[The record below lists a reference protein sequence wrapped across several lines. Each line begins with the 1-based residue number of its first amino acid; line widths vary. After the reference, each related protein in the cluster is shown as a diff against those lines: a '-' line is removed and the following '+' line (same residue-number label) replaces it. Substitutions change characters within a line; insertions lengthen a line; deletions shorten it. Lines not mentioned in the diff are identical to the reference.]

1 MAIPQEAHILAINAG
16 SSSIKFALFPVQA
29 GAGALLR
36 GAVSDIGS
44 CASSFSVSGAAADT
58 FTRRFAI
65 PEHVTAAN
73 VLVEWLLGRLA
84 GPALAAIAH
93 RVVYGGPGTAAAR
106 PVDSALLDTL
116 YGSVSS
122 EPDHLPQEI
131 QLIDIL
137 RRRYPGAAHVACF
150 DSAFHATMPQAAS
163 ALPIPRRYQAL
174 GLKRYGF
181 HGLSCAWLM
190 RDLARVA
197 GPQAAAGKV
206 LIAHLGGGASVT
218 AVEHGRS
225 CDTSMGLTP
234 AGGMMMGKR
243 SGDLDPGLAWHLARR
258 EQMSASGFNHMVNH
272 QSGLLGISG
281 SSGDLRVLL
290 AAQADDRCASE
301 AVEMFCYQARKT
313 ICAMAGAIDGVDTLI
328 FSGGIGEHAA
338 EVRARVCERLSHLGI
353 TLDAAANLAGAPV
366 ISAPAS
372 RVCVRVMHTDEEA
385 MMAEEAR
392 ALLAGAPGMQ
402 QERGHD

>member
-1 MAIPQEAHILAINAG
+1 MATPHDAHILMINAG
-16 SSSIKFALFPVQA
+16 SSSIKFALFPA
-29 GAGALLR
+29 EPGAGPLFR
-36 GAVSDIGS
+36 GAISDIGGS
-44 CASSFSVSGAAADT
+44 TSRFSVSGGALDT

-84 GPALAAIAH
+84 APGLAAIAH
-93 RVVYGGPGTAAAR
+93 RVVYGGPGSTAAR

-131 QLIDIL
+131 RLIDML
-137 RRRYPGAAHVACF
+137 SRRYPGAAQIVCF

-190 RDLARVA
+190 RELARVA

-243 SGDLDPGLAWHLARR
+243 SGDLDPGLAWHLARH
-258 EQMSASGFNHMVNH
+258 EQMSASVFNHMVNH

-290 AAQADDRCASE
+290 GAQADDSRAAE

-328 FSGGIGEHAA
+328 FSGGIGEHAP
-338 EVRARVCERLSHLGI
+338 EVRARLCEGLSHLGV
-353 TLDAAANLAGAPV
+353 TLDAAANLAGAAV
-366 ISAPAS
+366 ISAPS
-372 RVCVRVMHTDEEA
+372 GRVCVRVMHTDEEA

-402 QERGHD
+402 GEGGHD